1 MENAYAVL
9 QNRELC
15 ARTIQTHLHAQKTDR
30 KELHLIQATLVL
42 TGRGGVVGGF
52 IYSVF
57 LNKIM
62 TQVRR

>member
-1 MENAYAVL
+1 M
-9 QNRELC
+9 
-15 ARTIQTHLHAQKTDR
+15 QTHVHAQEADW
-30 KELHLIQATLVL
+30 KELHRMQATLVL
-42 TGRGGVVGGF
+42 TGRGGIVGGF